1 MISVRDFHK
10 HYRGTPAVNGLSLD
24 VHPGQVLGLVGPN
37 GAGKTTTLRAI
48 AGIIPPTRGVL
59 EVGGY
64 DVQGD
69 PLPAKQA
76 LAYVPDDPALFGSLT
91 VYEHLLFSASA
102 YGVTDYVE
110 KAERL
115 LREFEIA
122 DKRDRLAQELSRG
135 VRQKVAICAAY
146 MHDAQAILF
155 DEPMTGLDP
164 HGIRIM
170 KDSIRVHAASGA
182 SIVISSHLLTLI
194 EDLCTHLLVL
204 DKGRCLFSG
213 SMEDARAVP
222 VADGRSATLEEVFL
236 RIVGDASAPSSAGTG

>member
-1 MISVRDFHK
+1 MINVRGFHK
-10 HYRGTPAVNGLSLD
+10 HYRGTPAVTGLSFQ
-24 VHPGQVLGLVGPN
+24 VGPGQVLGLVGPN

-48 AGIIPPTRGVL
+48 AGIIPPTEGVL

-64 DVQGD
+64 DVQTD
-69 PLPAKQA
+69 PLPAKLA

-91 VYEHLLFSASA
+91 VFEHLLFSASA
-102 YGVTDYVE
+102 YAVNGYAE

-115 LREFEIA
+115 LHEFEID
-122 DKRDRLAQELSRG
+122 DKRDKLAQEVSRG

-164 HGIRIM
+164 HGIRVM
-170 KDSIRVHAASGA
+170 KDSIRTQASRGA
-182 SIVISSHLLTLI
+182 SVVISSHLLTLI

-204 DKGRCLFSG
+204 DKGRCLFNG
-213 SMEDARAVP
+213 SMEDARAVA
-222 VADGRSATLEEVFL
+222 VADGRDATLEEAFL
-236 RIVGDASAPSSAGTG
+236 RIVGDSSVTTAGPG

>member
-1 MISVRDFHK
+1 MIRVRDFHK
-10 HYRGTPAVNGLSLD
+10 HYRGTPAVTGLSFD

-48 AGIIPPTRGVL
+48 AGIIPPTQGAL

-64 DVQGD
+64 DVQTD

-102 YGVTDYVE
+102 YGVTGYAAR
-110 KAERL
+110 AERL

-122 DKRDRLAQELSRG
+122 DKRDRLAQEVSRG

-164 HGIRIM
+164 HGIRVM
-170 KDSIRVHAASGA
+170 KDSIRAQAARGA
-182 SIVISSHLLTLI
+182 AIVISSHLLTLI

-204 DKGRCLFSG
+204 DKGRCLFAG
-213 SMEDARAVP
+213 TMAGARAVA
-222 VADGRSATLEEVFL
+222 VADGRDATLEEAFL
-236 RIVGDASAPSSAGTG
+236 HIVGDSSAPSAGPG